1 VAGRLIL
8 ALGIAQG
15 AGVECNIKLTRM
27 SPNRRKLSGDT
38 GNDMATAMGIPIDFC
53 EAVDMVQ
60 APEQASPA
68 MAVS

>member
-1 VAGRLIL
+1 VAGRLII

-15 AGVECNIKLTRM
+15 AGVEWNIRLTRM
-27 SPNRRKLSGDT
+27 PLNRRKLSGDT
-38 GNDMATAMGIPIDFC
+38 GNDLATAMGIPNDFC

-68 MAVS
+68 IAVS